1 MWLPKKYSKLY
12 LDLIFKF
19 HYRNILI
26 FEKGTIKE
34 KAGFKWQHLCKGKVL
49 ICSKCEFV
57 WHWSSEARCTHKFI
71 MSSLSEDLNSYL
83 KRGSNGSSN
92 SLSSMTSKLSA
103 FKLPTLKSPFGG
115 SSASTP
121 EDEEPFLGVSTDD
134 GLSGRGESQG
144 WLAKKM
150 AGCLPSLT
158 KKQRIIGFMSS
169 LVLGNS
175 YDLFNKM
182 AVYITHLRSNLL
194 WTCCFILTYVDH
206 QPKKVFV
213 ALFFRKPFYYI

>member
-1 MWLPKKYSKLY
+1 MHINS
-12 LDLIFKF
+12 
-19 HYRNILI
+19 R
-26 FEKGTIKE
+26 
-34 KAGFKWQHLCKGKVL
+34 
-49 ICSKCEFV
+49 S
-57 WHWSSEARCTHKFI
+57 

-83 KRGSNGSSN
+83 NRGNNGSST

-134 GLSGRGESQG
+134 GKGGKGESQG

-150 AGCLPSLT
+150 AECLPSLT

-169 LVLGNS
+169 LVLGNH
-175 YDLFNKM
+175 
-182 AVYITHLRSNLL
+182 IICCNLM
-194 WTCCFILTYVDH
+194 I
-206 QPKKVFV
+206 
-213 ALFFRKPFYYI
+213 